1 MSAVAKETEKTQ
13 EPKPLEALERL
24 RYRAAVNF
32 PDPRSY
38 DTFHIKH
45 LHPKRYLDSIGIE
58 IFVDHLLN
66 QSSPKE
72 ISAAYC
78 ISLSYLLRWVQA
90 DAERERQ
97 WEWALVHEADNLMF
111 DARDKLDAAFAP
123 PDKALDKAEKQAN
136 HARLMAKGFGQK
148 RWGAR
153 ENAAGGLAAGASVIY
168 NFNVALLPGQQ
179 EQILREKERV
189 IEHVKVE
196 EDVGVSFSMEKY
208 LGSRQG
214 TVDIDLG
221 LAKKEELSHEE
232 AQAQEST

>member
-1 MSAVAKETEKTQ
+1 MNAVAKTDTQ
-13 EPKPLEALERL
+13 EPKPLEALEKL
-24 RYRAAVNF
+24 RYRAASNF
-32 PDPRSY
+32 PDPRAY
-38 DTFHIKH
+38 DTFYTKH

-58 IFVDHLLN
+58 VFVDHLLN

-72 ISAAYC
+72 IAIAYQ
-78 ISLSYLLRWVQA
+78 ISLSYILRWVQA
-90 DAERERQ
+90 DAEREKQ
-97 WEWALVHEADNLMF
+97 WEWALVHEADNLMYE
-111 DARDKLDAAFAP
+111 ARDKLDAAFVP

-179 EQILREKERV
+179 EQILRDKERV

-196 EDVGVSFSMEKY
+196 DNPVVEFDINKY
-208 LGSRQG
+208 LGSKQG
-214 TVDIDLG
+214 AVDLTIP
-221 LAKKEELSHEE
+221 KEEVLNREE

>member
-1 MSAVAKETEKTQ
+1 MNAVAKTE
-13 EPKPLEALERL
+13 EPKPLEALEKL
-24 RYRAAVNF
+24 RYRAATNF

-38 DTFHIKH
+38 DTFYTKH
-45 LHPKRYLDSIGIE
+45 THPQRYLDSIGIE

-72 ISAAYC
+72 IAIAYQ
-78 ISLSYLLRWVQA
+78 ISLSYILRWVQA
-90 DAERERQ
+90 DAEREKQ

-111 DARDKLDAAFAP
+111 DARDKLDAAFVP

-196 EDVGVSFSMEKY
+196 EDVGVSFNIEQY
-208 LGSRQG
+208 LGSKQG
-214 TVDIDLG
+214 AVDLTVP
-221 LAKKEELSHEE
+221 KEETLSYEE
-232 AQAQEST
+232 AHAQEQE